1 MPFEVWL
8 QSLSEDSIR
17 HIQADLTLLTAAP
30 LPFLKEDQA
39 VYQVERLSMHLSSQ
53 PTQIRQAAIQYSLYV
68 RQLDAIQER
77 EGTFHHTCAHDCAR
91 PPVGCCNGE
100 HHVILSFSDVVFAQP
115 TQNALHLAH
124 VLTGLQNRE
133 HAHAINQG
141 RHPRLNY
148 CSHLTTTGCTLRM
161 FKSPRCIHYLCPQI
175 AAAFTAAHGNQAS
188 AFLAAMHTTG
198 NQVIHSMA
206 DFTSA
211 LVISTADSLLHR

>member
-8 QSLSEDSIR
+8 QSLSENSIR
-17 HIQADLTLLTAAP
+17 HIRADLTLLTAVP
-30 LPFLKEDQA
+30 LPFLNEDQA
-39 VYQVERLSMHLSSQ
+39 VYQVERLSMHLGSQ
-53 PTQIRQAAIQYSLYV
+53 PTRIRQAAIQYSLYV

-77 EGTFHHTCAHDCAR
+77 EGTIHHTCAHDCAR

-133 HAHAINQG
+133 HAHAMNQG
-141 RHPRLNY
+141 RHLRLNY

-161 FKSPRCIHYLCPQI
+161 FKSPRCIHYLCPQV

-188 AFLAAMHTTG
+188 AFLAAMHATG

-211 LVISTADSLLHR
+211 LVISTADTLLHR